1 VRLRILLLNLVVLSA
16 TLVSCQQMPGIQAG
30 KNAPAFQARDQ
41 FGKKRTLSSLME
53 PNGLVLL
60 FFRSADW

>member
-1 VRLRILLLNLVVLSA
+1 MRILLLNLVVLSTA
-16 TLVSCQQMPGIQAG
+16 LVFCQQMPGIEAG

-41 FGKKRTLSSLME
+41 FGKKRTLFSLME

-60 FFRSADW
+60 FFWSADW

>member
-1 VRLRILLLNLVVLSA
+1 VRMRILLLNLMMLSA
-16 TLVSCQQMPGIQAG
+16 TLVSCQQMPGIEPG
-30 KNAPAFQARDQ
+30 KKAPAFQTRDQ
-41 FGKKRTLSSLME
+41 YGKKRTLSSLIE